1 MDHTLSI
8 LLQNF
13 TLWDVFGLVLL
24 LLGWLGGTFIIERTH
39 AKRPSMHALM
49 GEYRMEWMRQMITR
63 QPRIFDMATLTMM
76 RQGTAFFA
84 SGCMIAVG
92 GCVALLGSSDQ
103 LSILASDISPEL
115 VSPRSVWEIKI
126 LLMMVLLASGFL
138 KFVWAMR
145 LFGYCAIV
153 VAATPND
160 PEDPQALPRAT
171 KAGHL
176 ANTAAKSFNRGLRA
190 VYFCIAALTWLIGS
204 SAFILATIIT
214 IWILYRREYASQS
227 REIIEG

>member
-13 TLWDVFGLVLL
+13 TLWDAAGLILL
-24 LLGWLGGTFIIERTH
+24 LLGWLGGTAMIERTH

-49 GEYRMEWMRQMITR
+49 SDYRMQWMQQMITR
-63 QPRIFDMATLTMM
+63 QPRIFDMTTLTMM

-84 SGCMIAVG
+84 SGCMIAIG

-103 LSILASDISPEL
+103 LSVLASDLSPEL
-115 VSPRSVWEIKI
+115 VAPRSVWELKI
-126 LLMMVLLASGFL
+126 LLMMLLLASGFL

-153 VAATPND
+153 VAATPNE
-160 PEDPQALPRAT
+160 PEDAQAGPMAT

-190 VYFCIAALTWLIGS
+190 IYFCIAALTWLIGAG
-204 SAFILATIIT
+204 AFILATLIT

-227 REIIEG
+227 RVIIEG